1 MSTAKWIELIHKV
14 ETELLDSGIL
24 PCQAERSLIKRMI
37 VEEENQALRRWVQS
51 DSLKTQSMEVKRQL
65 AGLIDHT
72 LLKTE
77 A

>member
-24 PCQAERSLIKRMI
+24 PCQAERLLIKRMI